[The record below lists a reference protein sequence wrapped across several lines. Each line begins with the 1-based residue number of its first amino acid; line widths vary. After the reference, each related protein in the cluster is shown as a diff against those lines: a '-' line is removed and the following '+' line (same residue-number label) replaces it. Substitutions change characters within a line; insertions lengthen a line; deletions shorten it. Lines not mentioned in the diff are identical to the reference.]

1 MGIETATAVL
11 IGSAIAG
18 GTAAASAYQTKRQG
32 DRQASAAKKQL
43 EQAKETAAQEDQAR
57 NKANQKTVDVE
68 SLLQDNAF
76 EGLGSTTLTGNLGD
90 PINPSSVI
98 GGGNKLLGD

>member
-1 MGIETATAVL
+1 MGIETALL
-11 IGSAIAG
+11 IGAG
-18 GTAAASAYQTKRQG
+18 VGALTDGVNAYQAKRAG
-32 DRQASAAKKQL
+32 DKQASSAKKQL

>member
-1 MGIETATAVL
+1 MGIETALL
-11 IGSAIAG
+11 IGAG
-18 GTAAASAYQTKRQG
+18 VGALTGGVNAYQAKRAG
-32 DRQASAAKKQL
+32 DKQASSAKKQL